1 VFYKKA
7 KAKFDADPEFKKRS
21 QKAVVSLQGGEE
33 KYVLAWRQIC
43 NISRREFNVVYERL
57 HVTLEEKG
65 ESFYHPYIAGV
76 LKELEEKNLIEESEG
91 ARVITVPGHTIP
103 LLVVKGDGGFNY
115 ASTDLSAL
123 WYVLIIV
130 IWMTEEPVQLS
141 RSDFSASV
149 HLLSVSC
156 IVARRHVGLVLFKPA
171 QCS

>member
-1 VFYKKA
+1 MSWF
-7 KAKFDADPEFKKRS
+7 
-21 QKAVVSLQGGEE
+21 
-33 KYVLAWRQIC
+33 
-43 NISRREFNVVYERL
+43 VVYQ
-57 HVTLEEKG
+57 G

-130 IWMTEEPVQLS
+130 IWMTEEPVKLS

>member
-1 VFYKKA
+1 MSWF
-7 KAKFDADPEFKKRS
+7 
-21 QKAVVSLQGGEE
+21 
-33 KYVLAWRQIC
+33 
-43 NISRREFNVVYERL
+43 VVYQ
-57 HVTLEEKG
+57 G

-141 RSDFSASV
+141 RSEVLCKCAFSFSK
-149 HLLSVSC
+149 LY
-156 IVARRHVGLVLFKPA
+156 
-171 QCS
+171 CSTQACRIGFI